1 MKPPVRGRIQPPTG
15 LLRRVDAIMRG
26 AFPTMATL
34 VLMIAGAVPVGAP
47 GLVMALCL
55 PCVFFWT
62 VFRPAAMPPPAV
74 FGLGVAQDLLAHAP
88 FASGVLVLL
97 AAHGAALRLRG
108 FVARQRF
115 GTVWMIYCGVAA
127 GAAALAWA
135 LQGLLDWRL
144 PPTSPGLHQAA
155 ISIGI
160 YPCLAWLLSRAH
172 RALAESE
179 A

>member
-1 MKPPVRGRIQPPTG
+1 MKPPVRGRTEPPAG
-15 LLRRVDAIMRG
+15 LLRRVDALMRG
-26 AFPTMATL
+26 SFPTMATL
-34 VLMIAGAVPVGAP
+34 GLMIMGAVPVGAP

-74 FGLGVAQDLLAHAP
+74 FGIGIAADLLANAP

-97 AAHGAALRLRG
+97 VAHGVALRFRG
-108 FVARQRF
+108 FIARQGF
-115 GTVWMIYCGVAA
+115 GMAWVVYCGVAA

-135 LQGLLDWRL
+135 LTGLLNWQL
-144 PPTSPGLHQAA
+144 PSTTPGLHQAA
-155 ISIGI
+155 MSFGI
-160 YPCLAWLLSRAH
+160 YPGLAWLLSRAH
-172 RALAESE
+172 RAMEDSE